1 MIKRWLA
8 LALCLW
14 GSPAPAQIIIDAVP
28 GGVAEIPLGPAS
40 GEPPQAF
47 FGQRRILVTESGP
60 NWVGIVGIPLS
71 LVPGRYVVQT
81 GVDDNEEPVAYEFT
95 VFPRHLREQPIV
107 KQPELTL
114 ESRAAGLE
122 WRETLDA
129 DLPLDPPLSEP
140 ARPLF
145 GRHYQRSS
153 GESRYLEFV
162 AFNVAADTPIK
173 APDDGRVDRVEAHQ
187 TGTLVWI
194 DHGMGL
200 FTRTG
205 PLTRA
210 TVSQGEAVKTGQ
222 TIGRVALDATDPPRP
237 LYWSVFLNGTAVNP
251 FLLSDLD
258 KAPLQDPDTGS
269 AAD

>member
-8 LALCLW
+8 LALCLCW
-14 GSPAPAQIIIDAVP
+14 APAPAQITIDVVP

-40 GEPPQAF
+40 EEPPQAF
-47 FGQRRILVTESGP
+47 FGQRRILVTESGQD
-60 NWVGIVGIPLS
+60 WVGIVGIPLS
-71 LVPGRYVVQT
+71 LVPGRYVLQT
-81 GVDDNEEPVAYEFT
+81 GVDDNKEPVDHEFT

-107 KQPELTL
+107 EQPELTL
-114 ESRAAGLE
+114 ETRAPRLD
-122 WRETLDA
+122 WRESLDA

-145 GRHYQRSS
+145 GRHYQRAS
-153 GESRYLEFV
+153 GESRYLDFV
-162 AFNVAADTPIK
+162 VFDVAADTPIK
-173 APDDGRVDRVEAHQ
+173 APDDGRVERVEAHE

-205 PLTRA
+205 PLTRVA
-210 TVSQGEAVKTGQ
+210 VAQGDTVNTGQ
-222 TIGRVALDATDPPRP
+222 TIGRVALDTAEPPRP

-258 KAPLQDPDTGS
+258 KAPLRDPDAGA